1 MQLVMKDGKV
11 FKSEIK
17 ELANCARAERRFL
30 VPAQRS
36 DFFIHSVLDFGCAVG
51 IMRQSRS
58 LVGTGVG
65 SLGVSRR
72 EPKGG
77 VMSVLELC
85 DREIAVVPL
94 EATVADA
101 MHKMLDHH
109 VGAVAVV
116 DSEYRVAGIFT
127 ERDVLRKMA
136 LSRLDPHTTPV
147 RDLMT
152 TPVEMATRA
161 TGPGEALTIMLE
173 RHFRHLPVVDDNG
186 KLLGIL
192 SIRNL
197 LEWRVEDLGRQLDS
211 LEQYVSNDGPGG

>member
-1 MQLVMKDGKV
+1 
-11 FKSEIK
+11 
-17 ELANCARAERRFL
+17 
-30 VPAQRS
+30 
-36 DFFIHSVLDFGCAVG
+36 
-51 IMRQSRS
+51 
-58 LVGTGVG
+58 
-65 SLGVSRR
+65 
-72 EPKGG
+72 
-77 VMSVLELC
+77 MSVLELC
-85 DREIAVVPL
+85 DREIAAVPL

-147 RDLMT
+147 
-152 TPVEMATRA
+152 EMATRA

-173 RHFRHLPVVDDNG
+173 RHFRHLPVADDNG